1 MRKAIILL
9 PLLIFSIKMALTQE
23 IVIPSEQVIDKIRG
37 GLLGQNLGVLNGLP
51 YEFTFIEQPGDVSGY
66 VPSLPE
72 GARTDDDTDFEWVY
86 IYQMQKTGQIRIPY
100 PEVAQLWRER
110 INRNIWSANR
120 YARHLMDIG
129 IEPPLTGYAPVN
141 PWAPF
146 NLSGQFLSET
156 FALLAPGMPQ
166 TASKI
171 GLHYTRVAIGQ
182 ESAQATQFFCSMIAA
197 AFIEDDIREIIQWGI
212 AALDEKSIIRD
223 IARDVGDWQ
232 RQHPDDWRKTW
243 ELIHEKYKQDTWIE
257 SYNGYGLNAAAVV
270 AALLYGN
277 GDFAKTI
284 EYAFNFGWDADCNAA
299 TAGTILG
306 AVKGYRWMMSQGWQI
321 VDRYTNTTR
330 EQMPMDETMTS
341 FADRLIDLF
350 ETVNERNGGTRFRAE
365 DVLSYRIRAERSEP
379 VARLHDNEAQYQT
392 LVDDLREEVIENI
405 SSTDRRLQAR
415 GAYLAICLDMA
426 AEVSRQDAKSWKKAV
441 HALSGYWK
449 IVNNVF
455 YGSDFPAL
463 NNLASEFVKAGIG
476 KPTRKL
482 EDHEIYEDMT
492 IWKEPGTWPPAHVGR
507 ITNVNEDDL

>member
-1 MRKAIILL
+1 MRKANILL
-9 PLLIFSIKMALTQE
+9 SLLILSVKMALTHE
-23 IVIPSEQVIDKIRG
+23 IVIPAEQVIDKIRG

-66 VPSLPE
+66 APSLSE

-86 IYQMQKTGQIRIPY
+86 IYHMQKTGQIQIPY
-100 PEVAQLWRER
+100 PEIAQLWRER

-129 IEPPLTGYAPVN
+129 IEPPLTGYAPIN
-141 PWAPF
+141 PWSSF

-171 GLHYTRVAIGQ
+171 GLHYTQVAIGQ

-197 AFIEDDIREIIQWGI
+197 AFIEDEIREIIQWGI
-212 AALDEKSIIRD
+212 AALDEKSKIRD
-223 IARDVGDWQ
+223 IAHDVGDWQ
-232 RQHPDDWRKTW
+232 RQYPDEWRLTR
-243 ELIHEKYKQDTWIE
+243 ELIHEKYQQDTWIE

-306 AVKGYRWMMSQGWQI
+306 TQKGYKWMMSQGWQI
-321 VDRYTNTTR
+321 VDRYRNITR
-330 EQMPMDETMTS
+330 ENMPMDETITS
-341 FADRLIDLF
+341 FADRLVDLF
-350 ETVNERNGGTRFRAE
+350 EVVNENNGGKRVR
-365 DVLSYRIRAERSEP
+365 DNGGLSYYIPVEKPMPVVILQGAEMQQG
-379 VARLHDNEAQYQT
+379 ALA
-392 LVDDLREEVIENI
+392 DDLRKQVVRNI
-405 SSTDRRLQAR
+405 KSNDRHLQAR
-415 GAYLAICLDMA
+415 GAYLAICLGMA
-426 AEVSRQDAKSWKKAV
+426 DVFSQQHAGRWKEAV
-441 HALSGYWK
+441 HSLSGFWK

-463 NNLASEFVKAGIG
+463 NNIASGFVKAGIE
-476 KPTRKL
+476 KPTRKI
-482 EDHEIYEDMT
+482 DDKEIYEDMT
-492 IWKEPGTWPPAHVGR
+492 VWKDPGSGPPASKRR
-507 ITNVNEDDL
+507 ITNVNEDEL

>member
-1 MRKAIILL
+1 MIKRISFLSLL
-9 PLLIFSIKMALTQE
+9 LLSAKLAFSQD
-23 IVIPSEQVIDKIRG
+23 IVMPAEQVMDKIRG

-51 YEFTFIEQPGDVSGY
+51 YEFTFIEQPGNVSDY
-66 VPSLPE
+66 VPALPE

-86 IYQMQKTGQIRIPY
+86 IYHMQKTGQIRIPY
-100 PEVAQLWRER
+100 PEIAQLWRER

-129 IEPPLTGYAPVN
+129 IEPPLTGYAPIN
-141 PWAPF
+141 PWASF

-171 GLHYTRVAIGQ
+171 GLHYTQVSIGQ
-182 ESAQATQFFCSMIAA
+182 ESAHATQAFCSMIAVA
-197 AFIEDDIREIIQWGI
+197 LIEDDIRKIIQWGI

-223 IARDVGDWQ
+223 IARDVVDWQ
-232 RQHPDDWRKTW
+232 RQYPNEWRKTW

-306 AVKGYRWMMSQGWQI
+306 AMKGYKWIMSQGWQI

-330 EQMPMDETMTS
+330 ENMPMDETVTS

-350 ETVNERNGGTRFRAE
+350 EIVNENNGGK
-365 DVLSYRIRAERSEP
+365 RIRTKDGLFYHIPTEESAP
-379 VARLHDNEAQYQT
+379 VVSLGDTEGKQET
-392 LVDDLREEVIENI
+392 L
-405 SSTDRRLQAR
+405 
-415 GAYLAICLDMA
+415 A
-426 AEVSRQDAKSWKKAV
+426 AD
-441 HALSGYWK
+441 
-449 IVNNVF
+449 
-455 YGSDFPAL
+455 
-463 NNLASEFVKAGIG
+463 
-476 KPTRKL
+476 
-482 EDHEIYEDMT
+482 
-492 IWKEPGTWPPAHVGR
+492 
-507 ITNVNEDDL
+507 

>member
-1 MRKAIILL
+1 MPADN
-9 PLLIFSIKMALTQE
+9 
-23 IVIPSEQVIDKIRG
+23 VIDKIRG

-51 YEFTFIEQPGDVSGY
+51 YEFAFIEQPGDVSDY

-86 IYQMQKTGQIRIPY
+86 IYHMQRTGQIRIPY

-120 YARHLMDIG
+120 YTRHLMDIG
-129 IEPPLTGYAPVN
+129 IEPPLTGYSPIN

-166 TASKI
+166 TASNI
-171 GLHYTRVAIGQ
+171 GLHYTQVAIGD

-197 AFIEDDIREIIQWGI
+197 AFIEDDIREIIQWGV
-212 AALDEKSIIRD
+212 AALDEESIIHQ
-223 IARDVGDWQ
+223 IARDVDEWQ
-232 RQHPDDWRKTW
+232 RLYPDDWRATW

-257 SYNGYGLNAAAVV
+257 SYNGYGLNAAAVI
-270 AALLYGN
+270 ASLLYGD
-277 GDFAKTI
+277 GDFSKTI

-306 AVKGYRWMMSQGWQI
+306 TVKGYKWIMSQGWQI

-330 EQMPMDETMTS
+330 ENMPMDETITS
-341 FADRLIDLF
+341 FADRLVDLF
-350 ETVNERNGGTRFRAE
+350 EMVNERNGGTRFRN
-365 DVLSYRIRAERSEP
+365 DGVLSYRILAERPESVVSLEGT
-379 VARLHDNEAQYQT
+379 EAQQQT
-392 LVDDLREEVIENI
+392 LTVDLAHEVVDNI
-405 SSTDRRLQAR
+405 RSDDQQLQAR
-415 GAYLAICLDMA
+415 GAYLAICLGMA
-426 AEVSRQDAKSWKKAV
+426 DEFSEQYAEQWKQAI
-441 HALSGYWK
+441 HSLSGYWK

-463 NNLASEFVKAGIG
+463 NKIASGFVKAGIE
-476 KPTRKL
+476 KPARKL
-482 EDHEIYEDMT
+482 EDLEIYEDTT
-492 IWKEPGTWPPAHVGR
+492 IWKDPKTL
-507 ITNVNEDDL
+507 D